1 MITASKAKPER
12 ASSPTLMP
20 YEWQG
25 PWHSGHHHCLFPIK
39 DSFRMNNIRACVPS
53 FIFPLP
59 SCMPS
64 TQSLLS
70 EGKATFHVTRRA
82 QHYSK
87 SLLLLPI
94 SLCWLLTAL
103 LTGFHLHACL
113 WWHQKWCTLLCDQDS
128 LPDWQQKQQCPL
140 LGLEDAKTHMWSTV
154 KERKRQGH
162 SCKEHWQLKM
172 GLIGQL
178 CVSPAGLWAEK
189 RPPFIQGKKPPPAF
203 LHHLLSLRKKTKSCG

>member
-25 PWHSGHHHCLFPIK
+25 PRHSGHHHCLFPIK

-70 EGKATFHVTRRA
+70 EGKATFHVTLKESPTLQQITA
-82 QHYSK
+82 FASYFPMLASNCITNWFSFTCMSLMASK
-87 SLLLLPI
+87 MVHFTVWPRLP
-94 SLCWLLTAL
+94 SWLTTEAAVP
-103 LTGFHLHACL
+103 TFRTWRC
-113 WWHQKWCTLLCDQDS
+113 K
-128 LPDWQQKQQCPL
+128 
-140 LGLEDAKTHMWSTV
+140 DAHV
-154 KERKRQGH
+154 VH
-162 SCKEHWQLKM
+162 SE
-172 GLIGQL
+172 G
-178 CVSPAGLWAEK
+178 E
-189 RPPFIQGKKPPPAF
+189 
-203 LHHLLSLRKKTKSCG
+203 KKTRA